1 MEKLAEGKT
10 KIVYPGSSSTEVIL
24 KFKDDITALNGEKH
38 NLLTGK
44 GRMNAEIT
52 AVLFRQLNQAGV
64 PTHFVEMV
72 DPVTMRVRRLK
83 MLPLE
88 IVLRNLAAGHF
99 LKRLPYFKRGEKL
112 RIPIVQFFF
121 KDDANHDPLLTED
134 EVVLMEHANED
145 EIAQMKKITRQVNQ
159 VLAPFFAKRG
169 LTLVDF
175 KIEFGRDS
183 TGHLLVG
190 DELNA
195 DSMRLWDIETGAIF
209 DKDVYREG
217 AELNK
222 VSEVYQDVYQRIVT
236 GVAA

>member
-24 KFKDDITALNGEKH
+24 KFKDDITALDGEKH
-38 NLLTGK
+38 DVLSGK
-44 GRMNAEIT
+44 GKMNAEIT
-52 AVLFRQLNQAGV
+52 AVLFKQLNQAGV

-145 EIAQMKKITRQVNQ
+145 EIAQMKQITRQVNQ
-159 VLAPFFAKRG
+159 VLTPFFAKRG

-195 DSMRLWDIETGAIF
+195 DSMRLWEVETGTIF